1 MSADLFQVLGDPRRR
16 QVIALV
22 AARERTAGEI
32 AERFDVTRQAVS
44 HHLRV
49 LLEAGLVHE
58 RRDGARRWYRAR
70 PEGLAE
76 VRAELDAMWPAALG
90 RLKAAAETQHA
101 SWRGDARR
109 N

>member
-1 MSADLFQVLGDPRRR
+1 MSSDLFQVLADPRRR
-16 QVIALV
+16 QVMTLV
-22 AARERTAGEI
+22 ADGERTAGEI

-76 VRAELDAMWPAALG
+76 VRAEIDAMWPTALG
-90 RLKAAAETQHA
+90 RLKAAAEDEHA
-101 SWRGDARR
+101 SGRADGGR

>member
-49 LLEAGLVHE
+49 LLEAGLVQE
-58 RRDGARRWYRAR
+58 RREGARRWYRAR

-90 RLKAAAETQHA
+90 RLKAAAEEEHA
-101 SWRGDARR
+101 SGRGDARR

>member
-49 LLEAGLVHE
+49 LLEAGLVQE
-58 RRDGARRWYRAR
+58 RREGARRWYRWPR
-70 PEGLAE
+70 
-76 VRAELDAMWPAALG
+76 DACATTPPG
-90 RLKAAAETQHA
+90 CPGQR
-101 SWRGDARR
+101 
-109 N
+109 